1 MSPQTSKP
9 PWRLLTGLRR
19 AVWHTVL
26 IPFRKGRSADDPSN
40 KGSGDDLVHTLTG
53 NIQLHSSFH
62 SRHLPLDRDIIVYLP
77 PGYDDN
83 PSRRYPVLY
92 LQDGQNLFDAA
103 TAFLGNEWGLDEA
116 AESMIQRGEI
126 APLII
131 VGIYNTGVKRIS
143 EYTPVRDRRGRGGLA
158 RRYGRMIVE
167 DLKPF
172 IDRQY
177 RTYSGPADTGIGGS
191 SLGGLVSLY
200 LGLEYPA
207 VFGKMAILSP
217 SVWWANRDI
226 LQRVRRL
233 RRRPHARIWL
243 DIGTA
248 EGGSPY
254 IVERDA
260 NALKDALV
268 EKGWRLGEDLAFH
281 VDDGAGHDEKAW
293 GYRIQHALR
302 FLFPA

>member
-1 MSPQTSKP
+1 
-9 PWRLLTGLRR
+9 
-19 AVWHTVL
+19 
-26 IPFRKGRSADDPSN
+26 
-40 KGSGDDLVHTLTG
+40 LVHTLTG
-53 NIQLHSSFH
+53 NIQLHRSFH
-62 SRHLPLDRDIIVYLP
+62 SRHLSLDRDIIVYLP
-77 PGYDDN
+77 PGYDRDQ
-83 PSRRYPVLY
+83 SRHYPVLY

-103 TAFLGNEWGLDEA
+103 TAFLGTEWGLDET
-116 AESMIQRGEI
+116 AEWMIERGEI
-126 APLII
+126 SPLII

-172 IDRQY
+172 IDGLY
-177 RTYSGPADTGIGGS
+177 RTCAGPADTGLGGS

-207 VFGKMAILSP
+207 IFGKLAILSP
-217 SVWWANRDI
+217 SVWWAHRDI
-226 LQRVRRL
+226 LHRVRRL
-233 RRRPHARIWL
+233 KRIPHAKIWL

-248 EGGSPY
+248 EGSNPQT
-254 IVERDA
+254 VHRDA
-260 NALKDALV
+260 NDLKDLLV
-268 EKGWRLGEDLAFH
+268 EKGWRLGDDLAFH

-293 GYRIQHALR
+293 GYRMQHALR